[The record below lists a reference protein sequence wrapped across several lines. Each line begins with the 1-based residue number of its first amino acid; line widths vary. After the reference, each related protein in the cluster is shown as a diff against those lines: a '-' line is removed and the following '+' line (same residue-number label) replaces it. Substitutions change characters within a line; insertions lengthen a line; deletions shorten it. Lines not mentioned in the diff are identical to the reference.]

1 MKIIENDS
9 IKYWIEDEILFSEFK
24 KPTNITLK
32 NTKEFIALRH
42 QISNNEKQYLCFDIK
57 KAKSFPKEARE
68 YVNIH
73 GQDFLYARAVIV
85 HSHIQMFMLN
95 SLLKISTPIIP
106 LKGFNK
112 KEKAVKWL
120 KELKQKNGMK

>member
-1 MKIIENDS
+1 M
-9 IKYWIEDEILFSEFK
+9 LFRS
-24 KPTNITLK
+24 
-32 NTKEFIALRH
+32 
-42 QISNNEKQYLCFDIK
+42 KQYLCFDIK

-106 LKGFNK
+106 LKGCGGNPHFLG
-112 KEKAVKWL
+112 L
-120 KELKQKNGMK
+120 KGLSKPHCPE